1 MKKKTSIAATTLAV
15 MAAAIPA
22 YAAPADEAV
31 TTNLDKPAT
40 LDDSMLITEDVTE
53 DGIMLIN
60 EEVTEDVELISETVT
75 QKVKGLED
83 LPKEVQ
89 EKVDSIIAE
98 LSIQENGTIIDL
110 VGDEDDLAN
119 IDTLEV
125 TEEGLFINVGEE
137 RLLFD
142 TGIEIGDVSWDDV
155 RVIRLGGTPVPHKPT
170 PEGFTITTK
179 NLKGL
184 VVMPK
189 EEEPFSDVNE
199 GDWFQHSVTEA
210 FNYGFITGTT
220 GETFEPY
227 SSITRGQFATILAR
241 VFEIPAVEGKS
252 TLTDIHEEWF
262 AGEVQA
268 LVDLGIIKGYSDGTF
283 GGHKPVTRQ
292 QVALMFNRTLEV
304 LGKDVQLPT
313 QAELDKVQFGGL
325 DKSGDEAVKA
335 IKTLA
340 ALGAV
345 TGAPSIDFKPHTN
358 ASRAEVVEVLVRAL
372 PHTGLY

>member
-1 MKKKTSIAATTLAV
+1 MKKKTSITATTLAV

-22 YAAPADEAV
+22 YAAPADTPV
-31 TTNLDKPAT
+31 TT
-40 LDDSMLITEDVTE
+40 SETEQD
-53 DGIMLIN
+53 IMLIN
-60 EEVTEDVELISETVT
+60 ETTQEESVDLINETTQEITSKVE
-75 QKVKGLED
+75 GLEN
-83 LPKEVQ
+83 LSKEVR
-89 EKVDSIIAE
+89 EKVDSIVAE
-98 LSIQENGTIIDL
+98 ISVQENGTIIDL

-119 IDTLEV
+119 IDTIEI
-125 TEEGLFINVGEE
+125 TEDGLFINVGKDQVKFESE
-137 RLLFD
+137 LKLPEVA
-142 TGIEIGDVSWDDV
+142 GWDDLRIV
-155 RVIRLGGTPVPHKPT
+155 RLGGSPVPHMPT
-170 PEGFTITTK
+170 VGGFTITTD
-179 NLKGL
+179 NFNGL

-189 EEEPFSDVNE
+189 EEEPFKDVNE
-199 GDWFQHSVTEA
+199 EDWFQYSVNEA

-292 QVALMFNRTLEV
+292 QVALMFNRALDV

-313 QAELDKVQFGGL
+313 QAEIDKVQFGGL
-325 DKSGDEAVKA
+325 DKSGEEAVKA

-345 TGAPSIDFKPHTN
+345 TGLPSVDFKPHTN
-358 ASRAEVVEVLVRAL
+358 ATRAEVVEALVRLL
-372 PHTGLY
+372 PKTGLY